1 MKQPLNEQF
10 RRMQK
15 IAGIITESQLN
26 ESRFV
31 DQDFKDLKVQQDI
44 LEKVSNFYREK
55 AEKLGVDRKLIGDFL
70 GAMHD
75 LDAAIFKAN
84 YNKVNENSTNE
95 AEEESI
101 PTINSSDILKIQQSP
116 EVKKLAAAIL
126 KDPKS
131 IDKLNQIMKKAGV
144 TLQEVEGVNI
154 DANDI
159 KNIAAVIAPSLNE
172 YEERA
177 GGGDYVAGGFWLGAG
192 ATLIP
197 GALEAVNNVLTLAPY
212 NPAGGVAAMVAGAL
226 LGAVFAL
233 ISGAE

>member
-15 IAGIITESQLN
+15 IAGIITEII
-26 ESRFV
+26 
-31 DQDFKDLKVQQDI
+31 DQDLKDLQAQHDI
-44 LEKVSNFYREK
+44 LKKVSIFYREK

-177 GGGDYVAGGFWLGAG
+177 GGGDYV
-192 ATLIP
+192 
-197 GALEAVNNVLTLAPY
+197 
-212 NPAGGVAAMVAGAL
+212 
-226 LGAVFAL
+226 
-233 ISGAE
+233 

>member
-15 IAGIITESQLN
+15 IAGIITEII
-26 ESRFV
+26 
-31 DQDFKDLKVQQDI
+31 DQDLKDLQAQHDI
-44 LEKVSNFYREK
+44 LKKVSIFYREK